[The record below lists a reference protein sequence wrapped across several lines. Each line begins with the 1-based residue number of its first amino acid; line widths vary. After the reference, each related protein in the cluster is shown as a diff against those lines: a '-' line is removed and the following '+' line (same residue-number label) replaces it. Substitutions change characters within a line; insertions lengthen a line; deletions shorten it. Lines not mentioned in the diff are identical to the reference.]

1 MQKIVDCDY
10 YFKEHNGIIPT
21 PSLVEEYILLAICD
35 VHRLTFN
42 RINSKGFDNLESEQ
56 QALIKKACCYQADYL
71 YKKLNNDAE
80 DDNIASYSA
89 GNVSVTY
96 DTARKSRAEIEKV
109 SEQSYRLLKLTGLM
123 QRVI

>member
-1 MQKIVDCDY
+1 MRNLVDCDY
-10 YFKEHNGIIPT
+10 YFKEHNGVIST
-21 PSLVEEYILLAICD
+21 SALADEYILLASCD
-35 VHRLTFN
+35 IHRLTFN
-42 RINSKGFDNLESEQ
+42 RINYKGFDNLKAEQ

-71 YKKLNNDAE
+71 YNKLNNDAE

-96 DTARKSRAEIEKV
+96 DTTRKTQAEIEGV
-109 SEQSYRLLKLTGLM
+109 SEQAYKLLKLTGLM